1 MKRSTTTK
9 RHEVKEHVCVGRRLK
24 MIRTSAGL
32 RMDELA
38 KKLKTNPGQISIW
51 EKGDVEP
58 GIYAIVAYA
67 EVFGLT
73 VGQVTGTEPI
83 NKEDFFKLYMDF

>member
-9 RHEVKEHVCVGRRLK
+9 RYQMREKLNVGRRLK

-32 RMDELA
+32 RQDELA
-38 KKLKTNPGQISIW
+38 KKMHTYPAQISIW
-51 EKGDVEP
+51 ERGDVEP
-58 GIYAIVAYA
+58 GIYAIAAFA

-73 VGQVTGTEPI
+73 IGQITGTEPI
-83 NKEDFFKLYMDF
+83 TKEDFFKLYMDF